1 MTTNGSGVYSI
12 TTNNSSNWNT
22 AYTHSQAAHA
32 PANAEQNVQSDWTAT
47 SGDSFIQNKPT
58 IPSGNQII
66 DWTADQGST
75 EIHSGNYIN
84 TTYTVGDGGLTQ
96 NNFTNALKTKL
107 DGIETSADVTD
118 TANVTAAGALM
129 DSELTD
135 LAGVK
140 GVTISNLATVSYVDT
155 EVAGLVDSSP
165 ATLDTLNEL
174 AAALGDDPNFATTTA
189 TSIGLKAPLA
199 SPSFTGV
206 PSFNLNDGTFIKAVN
221 ATNNVASTNIWG
233 YGLYEGGSKL
243 AEISLVR
250 DGSSNQ
256 MYIGT
261 TTVNQTLRIGTAN
274 KVTALT
280 INASQNATFAGSVT
294 TSGDI
299 INTSNNFK
307 IRGAG
312 DVEIHIDDDNNNLSN
327 FVIKNGTNDSIFN
340 LAEDGTTT
348 FAGDVTISK
357 AATPLFKLLDTTNN
371 ISLLLGADD
380 ANTFIRSSSGAN
392 LYLQPGGSTSITL
405 LSGGNV
411 GIGTTSPTTKLHL
424 GGTAPGDSIIRQDST
439 ASGTN
444 WEIGER
450 AAGKWQIF
458 EDDGDTIVAT
468 FMSTGNVGIGTTSP
482 SAKLHV
488 NGVITAND
496 SIQVQN
502 DDSGF
507 ICRNAAGT
515 VIGTVGAESSS
526 TPNIGMFTVR
536 DNGNNRIVLNANG
549 SSYFNGGNVGIGTT
563 TPGSKLEVKTSGANT
578 TVELDN
584 SDTNYTLIQ
593 YNAQGA
599 TKGFSG
605 FNAGFMLFGGESGT
619 TTRLQSG
626 GSYAATILEN
636 GNFGIGTTSPS
647 EMLHIK
653 GGGSG
658 PEIRLEGTWGSHY
671 IRAYNDNW
679 NFLVGGTVNA
689 INIKNNGNVGIRET
703 APAAKLQV
711 SGDRDGNSE
720 YVAILGEDGG
730 ANGAANNNTS
740 VPVHKTLLTGY
751 SIPYSGQS
759 NSRLTS
765 VGFLEFDST
774 PGWTGNQRN
783 WALTSGYDMG
793 GTNGPKFAILM
804 GDAQNVEPQLG
815 LNGAT
820 GSSTGQGANTRIAAY
835 WKNSGDMVLPEGG
848 LFVKNGITGD
858 TNNANNDVVYL
869 RTITIPYTGSSG
881 SFTFDIDP
889 VAEFGTRVS
898 GGRLHL
904 AVSGWQSRMNAGY
917 IVYRNDGGGSSKIGS
932 GNVTYFRYIW
942 SETSGSQAEV
952 AVSLVSSSTNVIRI
966 SFSGWHGNDH
976 GFEARL
982 TATS

>member
-1 MTTNGSGVYSI
+1 MRI
-12 TTNNSSNWNT
+12 
-22 AYTHSQAAHA
+22 
-32 PANAEQNVQSDWTAT
+32 T
-47 SGDSFIQNKPT
+47 SGGDIT
-58 IPSGNQII
+58 VSGGDLFLN
-66 DWTADQGST
+66 
-75 EIHSGNYIN
+75 SGTNYN
-84 TTYTVGDGGLTQ
+84 D
-96 NNFTNALKTKL
+96 
-107 DGIETSADVTD
+107 
-118 TANVTAAGALM
+118 
-129 DSELTD
+129 
-135 LAGVK
+135 K
-140 GVTISNLATVSYVDT
+140 GVVYISN
-155 EVAGLVDSSP
+155 ER
-165 ATLDTLNEL
+165 
-174 AAALGDDPNFATTTA
+174 TA
-189 TSIGLKAPLA
+189 IISDI
-199 SPSFTGV
+199 
-206 PSFNLNDGTFIKAVN
+206 VN
-221 ATNNVASTNIWG
+221 ATANGDTSLDFQTRSGGTRAS
-233 YGLYEGGSKL
+233 
-243 AEISLVR
+243 A
-250 DGSSNQ
+250 
-256 MYIGT
+256 MYI
-261 TTVNQTLRIGTAN
+261 NEFR
-274 KVTALT
+274 KV
-280 INASQNATFAGSVT
+280 
-294 TSGDI
+294 
-299 INTSNNFK
+299 
-307 IRGAG
+307 
-312 DVEIHIDDDNNNLSN
+312 
-327 FVIKNGTNDSIFN
+327 
-340 LAEDGTTT
+340 
-348 FAGDVTISK
+348 
-357 AATPLFKLLDTTNN
+357 
-371 ISLLLGADD
+371 
-380 ANTFIRSSSGAN
+380 
-392 LYLQPGGSTSITL
+392 
-405 LSGGNV
+405 
-411 GIGTTSPTTKLHL
+411 
-424 GGTAPGDSIIRQDST
+424 
-439 ASGTN
+439 
-444 WEIGER
+444 
-450 AAGKWQIF
+450 
-458 EDDGDTIVAT
+458 
-468 FMSTGNVGIGTTSP
+468 
-482 SAKLHV
+482 
-488 NGVITAND
+488 
-496 SIQVQN
+496 
-502 DDSGF
+502 
-507 ICRNAAGT
+507 
-515 VIGTVGAESSS
+515 
-526 TPNIGMFTVR
+526 
-536 DNGNNRIVLNANG
+536 
-549 SSYFNGGNVGIGTT
+549 
-563 TPGSKLEVKTSGANT
+563 
-578 TVELDN
+578 
-584 SDTNYTLIQ
+584 
-593 YNAQGA
+593 
-599 TKGFSG
+599 
-605 FNAGFMLFGGESGT
+605 
-619 TTRLQSG
+619 
-626 GSYAATILEN
+626 
-636 GNFGIGTTSPS
+636 GIGTTSPS

-689 INIKNNGNVGIRET
+689 INIKNNGNVGIGET

-917 IVYRNDGGGSSKIGS
+917 IVYRNDGGGLSKIGT